1 MAKFARSVRRRD
13 METFNAARIKKIM
26 RKKSNADQLS
36 EDSKENHRRELLRQ
50 GLKRNRGDYT
60 PVSKRRKK
68 R

>member
-1 MAKFARSVRRRD
+1 